1 MSSEFLEKIRN
12 IIVTLLVLFISI
24 LNTWI
29 AFCSLPV
36 HAEEST
42 GWGLSSNAGN
52 YYHSGTYTD
61 QWGNECSVEY
71 YSVLPDSNYF
81 YGFVRSDA
89 SVGEYDN
96 VYLYSLVRYQLGSGQ
111 TPAIWDDMNKYD
123 NYFFNRKSGLD
134 DKAYSQQTFETYYFK
149 NGSEYVSTF
158 NCSSGSKLYI
168 YSVQPEKY
176 GKKYHE
182 VNLSFSL
189 PVFNSY
195 DAMLKYCL
203 AGDTS
208 GLVNG
213 GSIDNPNFQD
223 AAYAFTGFTA
233 NNKMTATW
241 TGTTERTY
249 LQDQEVEE
257 YVRVNYYFADKE
269 AQDTIK
275 QADAY
280 PDEFATAD
288 KTLTIDVSG
297 LKPDNENWF
306 LRYIRITPCYR
317 QAGLGA
323 WGDFYHGSDVYVYF
337 DVNGKVESI
346 VQNSVPTDGEVIG
359 NNISLIGFR
368 YDTSF
373 HAEFVDVW
381 SNAVNCSAFDLG
393 GSQYLSLGVKALYYN
408 GQSKDIDFVSLD
420 RKNLVWDKTFDSF
433 KTFNGSGIKQLF
445 FTPYIKTG
453 VNNPWNKGN
462 SIVIDFDVNG
472 NATSSFDTGDDGTV
486 HLSDFKLT
494 GVVWNKPM
502 LAYGT
507 ITWTGTTAN
516 SDMSIVPDSDTLV
529 VCSYP
534 VYDSSLNESY
544 ETYDTVT
551 IGKGSIRVYIDSLI
565 DKYTNAG
572 KTWNGEMWLTPCY
585 KKGGVLYMGEPVIVN
600 CTKGTVSD
608 IEVDESTGTANQV
621 DKTDENKSYADAIL
635 SSGNNF
641 FSIVKGLIASMQQLP
656 ELIATLFSFLP
667 GWVNALIAGSIFV
680 IFVCRILGR

>member
-1 MSSEFLEKIRN
+1 MQKVLKFKNVILPQMCIMF
-12 IIVTLLVLFISI
+12 VLVLWFIGS
-24 LNTWI
+24 L
-29 AFCSLPV
+29 FCSLPV
-36 HAEEST
+36 HAAEVSEAEIS
-42 GWGLSSNAGN
+42 GLKMYSLIGSCDYVLGDGANAKDYPDFPMFNVNPDPTVFYVSDDVYVSYVQSNDWKSKNISNAPLTYAFVSTENFTIIRKTNGKFFKQSPSKYQVNGN
-52 YYHSGTYTD
+52 DLYFFRASFSNGIGQNGQVNAGDIYVANLRVNHS
-61 QWGNECSVEY
+61 V
-71 YSVLPDSNYF
+71 YF
-81 YGFVRSDA
+81 YNNDIEMWS
-89 SVGEYDN
+89 
-96 VYLYSLVRYQLGSGQ
+96 YLYSV
-111 TPAIWDDMNKYD
+111 AK
-123 NYFFNRKSGLD
+123 
-134 DKAYSQQTFETYYFK
+134 DKIDTSINDIDISTKDHFDSAYS
-149 NGSEYVSTF
+149 
-158 NCSSGSKLYI
+158 L
-168 YSVQPEKY
+168 
-176 GKKYHE
+176 
-182 VNLSFSL
+182 
-189 PVFNSY
+189 
-195 DAMLKYCL
+195 
-203 AGDTS
+203 
-208 GLVNG
+208 
-213 GSIDNPNFQD
+213 
-223 AAYAFTGFTA
+223 TGFTA
-233 NNKMTATW
+233 NNKINASW
-241 TGTTERTY
+241 TGTTQRSNMT
-249 LQDQEVEE
+249 DIDVNE
-257 YVRVNYYFADKE
+257 YVRVAYAYAPKDDPDNIGEFTQLDTDYSTSAKSLTVALSDLAPSDDSKFVRQVNIIPYYSDSDGPFGNYYYGN
-269 AQDTIK
+269 Q
-275 QADAY
+275 
-280 PDEFATAD
+280 
-288 KTLTIDVSG
+288 V
-297 LKPDNENWF
+297 
-306 LRYIRITPCYR
+306 C
-317 QAGLGA
+317 
-323 WGDFYHGSDVYVYF
+323 VYF
-337 DVNGKVESI
+337 DKNGKIESI

-393 GSQYLSLGVKALYYN
+393 GSQYLSLGVKVLYYN
-408 GQSKDIDFVSLD
+408 GQSKDIDFVSLN

-453 VNNPWNKGN
+453 INNPWNKGN

-608 IEVDESTGTANQV
+608 IEVDESTGTANQI
-621 DKTDENKSYADAIL
+621 DKTDENKSYADAVL

>member
-189 PVFNSY
+189 PVFDSY

-213 GSIDNPNFQD
+213 GSIDNPDFQD

-297 LKPDNENWF
+297 LKPDDENWF

-323 WGDFYHGSDVYVYF
+323 WGDFYHGEASYVYF
-337 DVNGKVESI
+337 NQDGSINRIDAPYIKGELSSDMERPVIVLHEAANGNPTESDYSYFEFNNAQSDYFFEMKGRWYTTNDFDLYRDKLVWKYKYSTLLKNNLSTWVSVSDNRSSVGRFQFDVLGKSSWDNLLSSYPVDDRNYIGGSYNLFNKITGYSDALGTLKMLLKQPYSLFNGY
-346 VQNSVPTDGEVIG
+346 EVYVRY
-359 NNISLIGFR
+359 FR
-368 YDTSF
+368 YDENGGIQYSKWTHFYNNLADSDGSSGSRLDDLDNMYSENQSDKGLTDDELSDLENGGNSRNDLD
-373 HAEFVDVW
+373 AVPKNNYDYSSLE
-381 SNAVNCSAFDLG
+381 NATMNFFDLLKNFG
-393 GSQYLSLGVKALYYN
+393 TMLGQFPSMVAAVFGFLP
-408 GQSKDIDFVSLD
+408 S
-420 RKNLVWDKTFDSF
+420 W
-433 KTFNGSGIKQLF
+433 
-445 FTPYIKTG
+445 
-453 VNNPWNKGN
+453 
-462 SIVIDFDVNG
+462 
-472 NATSSFDTGDDGTV
+472 
-486 HLSDFKLT
+486 
-494 GVVWNKPM
+494 
-502 LAYGT
+502 
-507 ITWTGTTAN
+507 
-516 SDMSIVPDSDTLV
+516 
-529 VCSYP
+529 
-534 VYDSSLNESY
+534 
-544 ETYDTVT
+544 
-551 IGKGSIRVYIDSLI
+551 LI
-565 DKYTNAG
+565 
-572 KTWNGEMWLTPCY
+572 
-585 KKGGVLYMGEPVIVN
+585 
-600 CTKGTVSD
+600 
-608 IEVDESTGTANQV
+608 
-621 DKTDENKSYADAIL
+621 
-635 SSGNNF
+635 
-641 FSIVKGLIASMQQLP
+641 GLIAV
-656 ELIATLFSFLP
+656 AV
-667 GWVNALIAGSIFV
+667 GAV
-680 IFVCRILGR
+680 IVCRFIGR

>member
-1 MSSEFLEKIRN
+1 MDKKVKEKKVCRQQ
-12 IIVTLLVLFISI
+12 VVFCVLVVLYVFVSLLF
-24 LNTWI
+24 
-29 AFCSLPV
+29 SLPV
-36 HAEEST
+36 HAAEENNYIYNMST
-42 GWGLSSNAGN
+42 VEDMSGSSPSRFTREFEFHSSIDIALIKTNYTRTFISGFSGEEVTKYGYFPIYLTSDKKDINGSKYIYYGGSAIRYAGTKIDKTSSYEYGN
-52 YYHSGTYTD
+52 PNSYMTFNSVYYSNFVEASCYFFF
-61 QWGNECSVEY
+61 NEVETSMKIFNSVE
-71 YSVLPDSNYF
+71 S
-81 YGFVRSDA
+81 
-89 SVGEYDN
+89 
-96 VYLYSLVRYQLGSGQ
+96 
-111 TPAIWDDMNKYD
+111 AIKYVE
-123 NYFFNRKSGLD
+123 N
-134 DKAYSQQTFETYYFK
+134 
-149 NGSEYVSTF
+149 
-158 NCSSGSKLYI
+158 
-168 YSVQPEKY
+168 
-176 GKKYHE
+176 
-182 VNLSFSL
+182 
-189 PVFNSY
+189 
-195 DAMLKYCL
+195 
-203 AGDTS
+203 GDTS
-208 GLVNG
+208 GIING
-213 GSIDNPNFQD
+213 GSIDNPDFED
-223 AAYAFTGFTA
+223 TAYAFTGFTA

-241 TGTTERTY
+241 TGTTERSY
-249 LQDQEVEE
+249 LLDQEVEE

-288 KTLTIDVSG
+288 NTLTIDVSG
-297 LKPDNENWF
+297 LKPDDENWF

-317 QAGLGA
+317 QAGLGV
-323 WGDFYHGSDVYVYF
+323 WGDFYHGSDVFVYF
-337 DVNGKVESI
+337 DVNGKIESI

-420 RKNLVWDKTFDSF
+420 RKNLVWNKTFDSF

-507 ITWTGTTAN
+507 ITWAGTTAN

-621 DKTDENKSYADAIL
+621 DKTDENKSYADVIL